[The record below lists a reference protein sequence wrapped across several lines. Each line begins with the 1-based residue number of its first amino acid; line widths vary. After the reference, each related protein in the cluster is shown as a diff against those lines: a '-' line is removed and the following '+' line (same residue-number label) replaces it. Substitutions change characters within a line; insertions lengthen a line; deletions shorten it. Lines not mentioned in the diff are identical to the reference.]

1 MLPHLARLPLIW
13 LMIWLTVA
21 WFMTASALAT
31 DLGLP
36 GPFPAGQ
43 RSVTVTRANGSTF
56 TAQLIYPATAAGAN
70 QPFHPQA
77 GPAPA
82 ISFGHG
88 FLQTTSRYLS
98 TLQHLASHGFIVI
111 ASDSETSLFPS
122 HANFAS
128 DLSRCLTYLEQQN
141 DAPGAF
147 LAGRVDT
154 AAFGISG
161 HSMGG
166 GASLLAAGTDLRIR
180 AIAVEAP
187 AETNPSAIAASAS
200 LAAPALL
207 IVGDADTI
215 VPTGSHGQLMYNAIR
230 TPRQLANIRGG
241 YHCGFIDSTGIG
253 CDSSSLARA
262 DQLLTTRRLLTS
274 WFSLYLKESPSP
286 WRAVWGPDAPVDA
299 RVTQTADPRMTL
311 TPRRSSDIMPAGGAA
326 RFDVQL
332 RNTDESPVD
341 VDFVVEGAA
350 GGWNATLTPANARVL
365 AAGGAM
371 TVSLDV
377 VAAASGTAELFVVV
391 RNVADGGTIVWASV
405 SLTVACPADFNLD
418 GGVDGSDIEAF
429 FATWTKGDS
438 TADVNADGGIDG
450 GDVETFFQR
459 WEAGGC

>member
-1 MLPHLARLPLIW
+1 MPTHLSRLTLIW
-13 LMIWLTVA
+13 LVA
-21 WFMTASALAT
+21 IGFIAASTWAT
-31 DLGLP
+31 DYGLP
-36 GPFPAGQ
+36 GPFSAGQ
-43 RSVTVTRANGSTF
+43 RSVTVSRANGSTF
-56 TAQLIYPATAAGAN
+56 TAQLLYPASAAGSN

-122 HANFAS
+122 HGNFAS

-141 DAPGAF
+141 AAAGSF
-147 LAGRVDT
+147 LAGKVDI

-187 AETNPSAIAASAS
+187 AETNPSAVAASAS

-215 VPTGSHGQLMYNAIR
+215 VPTASHGQLMYNAIR
-230 TPRQLANIRGG
+230 TPRQVANIRGG
-241 YHCGFIDSTGIG
+241 YHCGFIDSAGIG

-274 WFSLYLKESPSP
+274 WFSLYLKDSPSP
-286 WRAVWGPDAPVDA
+286 WRVIWGPDAPIDT
-299 RVTQTADPRMTL
+299 RVTQTVDPRMTL
-311 TPRRSSDIMPAGGAA
+311 TPRTSSEIVPAAGTA
-326 RFDVQL
+326 RFALQL
-332 RNTDESPVD
+332 RNTDESPLD
-341 VDFVVEGAA
+341 VDLVVEGAA
-350 GGWNATLTPANARVL
+350 LGWSATVTPTNVRGL
-365 AAGGAM
+365 AAGSVVA
-371 TVSLDV
+371 VSLDV
-377 VAAASGTAELFVVV
+377 AAPASGVAELVLLAQ
-391 RNVADGGTIVWASV
+391 NAADGGTAAWAS
-405 SLTVACPADFNLD
+405 LALAVACPADFNLD
-418 GGVDGSDIEAF
+418 GGVDGADIEAF
-429 FATWTKGDS
+429 FAAWTNGEAG
-438 TADVNADGGIDG
+438 ADVNADGGIDG
-450 GDVETFFQR
+450 GDVETFFSR